1 MSVLVDEGLVTS
13 EKIVPNFPP
22 GKTVFIQ
29 TDAALAISWWDPN
42 TKTYGASQAIAT
54 PGEEVSV
61 PSHKA
66 KITTATTA
74 NFRITIASN

>member
-13 EKIVPNFPP
+13 EKVVPNFPA

-29 TDAALAISWWDPN
+29 TDADLEIAWWDPN
-42 TKTYGASQAIAT
+42 TKTYGATQAIAT
-54 PGEEVSV
+54 PGDEFSV

-66 KITTATTA
+66 KLTTATTA